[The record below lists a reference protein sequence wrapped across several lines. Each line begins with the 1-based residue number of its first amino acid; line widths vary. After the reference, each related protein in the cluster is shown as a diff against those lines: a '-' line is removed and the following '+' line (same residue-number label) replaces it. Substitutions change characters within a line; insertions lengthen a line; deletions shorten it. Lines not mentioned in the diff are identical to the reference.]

1 MKKRYTKKQITEA
14 IAYWKKQ
21 LTESSIDKTDLE
33 NDLCSAAIDNVEPE
47 MPEEV
52 EDICREIVY
61 NFVYNHS
68 EQMLMEFAD
77 GYKDKD
83 YIKNIEGEMST

>member
-1 MKKRYTKKQITEA
+1 MKKRHSRKFICEA

-21 LTESSIDKTDLE
+21 LNESSIDKDSLE
-33 NDLCSAAIDNVEPE
+33 NDLYDAAIDNIEPE

-61 NFVYNHS
+61 NFIYNHS
-68 EQMLMEFAD
+68 EQMLMKFAE
-77 GYKDKD
+77 GQKDKD
-83 YIKNIEGEMST
+83 YVKNLNGEIST